1 MTRPQH
7 VIVTAAMSVSSTR
20 RVRSRRMFGLTLMLA
35 CGLALGACSKSAKT
49 QRDGSGT
56 VTKAGMWSVFDLK
69 QGDCLL
75 PPKELDKEIDT
86 INVVPCADA
95 HTQEVYG
102 SVKHTADAFPGV
114 GALSQFADSK
124 CVGELQTKLGVSP
137 SAGYYV
143 SYLLP
148 SFDSW
153 NKDNDRSVTCV
164 LVFPT
169 EKEKKGSA
177 VKEAL
182 DAVKTKTAATTVT
195 TVTTV
200 KK

>member
-1 MTRPQH
+1 MTQTHH
-7 VIVTAAMSVSSTR
+7 VADPTTFVLRARCARSF
-20 RVRSRRMFGLTLMLA
+20 RVFGLAAVLA
-35 CGLALGACSKSAKT
+35 GAVVLGACSKSAKT
-49 QRDGSGT
+49 ERNGSGT
-56 VTKAGMWSVFDLK
+56 VTKAGLWSVFDLK

-75 PPKELDKEIDT
+75 PPKELDKEIDK
-86 INVVPCADA
+86 INVVPCAEA

-102 SVKHTADAFPGV
+102 NVKHSADAFPGV

-182 DAVKTKTAATTVT
+182 DAMKVKTAATTA
-195 TVTTV
+195 TTV

>member
-7 VIVTAAMSVSSTR
+7 S
-20 RVRSRRMFGLTLMLA
+20 
-35 CGLALGACSKSAKT
+35 GLAFLLAAGLVLGACSKSSKT
-49 QRDGSGT
+49 ERNSSGT
-56 VTKAGMWSVFDLK
+56 VTKAGMWSVFDLHP
-69 QGDCLL
+69 GDCLL
-75 PPKELDKEIDT
+75 PPKELDKEIDQ
-86 INVVPCADA
+86 INVVPCTDA

-114 GALSQFADSK
+114 GVLSQFADSK

-177 VKEAL
+177 VNEAM
-182 DAVKTKTAATTVT
+182 DAMKAKTTPTTA
-195 TVTTV
+195 TTV

>member
-1 MTRPQH
+1 MGT
-7 VIVTAAMSVSSTR
+7 VA
-20 RVRSRRMFGLTLMLA
+20 GLTLMLA
-35 CGLALGACSKSAKT
+35 GSLVLGACSKSAKT
-49 QRDGSGT
+49 ERDGSGT

-75 PPKELDKEIDT
+75 PPKELDKEIDK
-86 INVVPCADA
+86 INVVPCNDA

-182 DAVKTKTAATTVT
+182 DAVKVKTAATTVT
-195 TVTTV
+195 TV

>member
-1 MTRPQH
+1 MKMAVVASVAAILLSSGCSSKPK
-7 VIVTAAMSVSSTR
+7 TA
-20 RVRSRRMFGLTLMLA
+20 
-35 CGLALGACSKSAKT
+35 
-49 QRDGSGT
+49 RDGTGV

-69 QGDCLL
+69 DGDCLA
-75 PPKELDKEIDT
+75 PPKALDKEIDK

-102 SVKHTADAFPGV
+102 SVKSTADAFPGI
-114 GALSQFADSK
+114 GELTHFADSK

-137 SAGYYV
+137 SSGYFI

-177 VKEAL
+177 VAEAMV
-182 DAVKTKTAATTVT
+182 AMKAKKTA
-195 TVTTV
+195 
-200 KK
+200 